1 MDSLTMRETLYIT
14 NSNAKHHLRFMEW
27 EAYRYLVF
35 GKDRRLIQ
43 EAFGSIGTAWTK
55 WSDNYQTYR
64 KKNQKNPAAK
74 ALHDIHLKLVNG
86 EIETLDVFYDRL
98 RGEVTHR
105 KLGKALVAAKER
117 QAKKAA
123 TKEAYAAKGEA
134 FIDNNR
140 LVSMTMKA
148 AVASVHTGI
157 GEPLITELLEGLVS
171 KCSKVPLSAD
181 EMNTLRSIFAK
192 KRTAMEQSIS
202 EGEAAILR
210 NDNKKLAKD
219 AFHLYGLCKL
229 NCEVGDTWELSQAKL
244 LKELG
249 AGKATA
255 LPAVKLLHKLGLIE
269 TYEKGKQGTVNP
281 KATIYRRL
289 R

>member
-1 MDSLTMRETLYIT
+1 MDSLIMRETLYIT

-35 GKDRRLIQ
+35 GKDRRLIE
-43 EAFGSIGTAWTK
+43 EAFGSIGSAWTR
-55 WSDNYQTYR
+55 WSDTYQTYR
-64 KKNQKNPAAK
+64 KKNQKNPAAE
-74 ALHDIHLKLVNG
+74 ALHDIHLALVNG
-86 EIETLDVFYDRL
+86 EIKTLDVFYDRL

-105 KLGKALVAAKER
+105 KRGKALVAAKER
-117 QAKKAA
+117 QAKKSA
-123 TKEAYAAKGEA
+123 TREAYAAKGEA

-148 AVASVHTGI
+148 AVASVHTGM

-171 KCSKVPLSAD
+171 QCSKVPLSAN
-181 EMNTLRSIFAK
+181 EMKTLRSIFTK

-281 KATIYRRL
+281 RATIYRRL

>member
-1 MDSLTMRETLYIT
+1 MDSSIMRETLYIT

-43 EAFGSIGTAWTK
+43 EAFGSIGTSWTR
-55 WSDNYQTYR
+55 WSDTYQTYR
-64 KKNQKNPAAK
+64 KRNQKNPAAK

-86 EIETLDVFYDRL
+86 EIKTLDVFYDRL
-98 RGEVTHR
+98 RNDVTHR

-148 AVASVHTGI
+148 AVASVHTGM

-171 KCSKVPLSAD
+171 QCSKVPLSAN
-181 EMNTLRSIFAK
+181 EMKTLRSIFAK

-244 LKELG
+244 LKGLG

-269 TYEKGKQGTVNP
+269 TYEKGKRGTVNA

>member
-1 MDSLTMRETLYIT
+1 MDSLFMRETLYIT
-14 NSNAKHHLRFMEW
+14 NTNAKHYLRFIEW
-27 EAYRYLVF
+27 EAYRHLVY

-43 EAFGSIGTAWTK
+43 EAFGSIGTSWTK

-64 KKNQKNPAAK
+64 KKNQKNPAAE

-86 EIETLDVFYDRL
+86 EIKTLDVFYDRL

-105 KLGKALVAAKER
+105 KRGKALVAAKER

-148 AVASVHTGI
+148 AVASVHTGM
-157 GEPLITELLEGLVS
+157 GEPLIAELLEGLVS
-171 KCSKVPLSAD
+171 QCSKVPLSAN
-181 EMNTLRSIFAK
+181 EMKTLRSIFTK

-269 TYEKGKQGTVNP
+269 TYEKGKQGTVSP

>member
-1 MDSLTMRETLYIT
+1 
-14 NSNAKHHLRFMEW
+14 
-27 EAYRYLVF
+27 VF

-43 EAFGSIGTAWTK
+43 EAFGSIGTSWTR
-55 WSDNYQTYR
+55 WSDTYQTYR
-64 KKNQKNPAAK
+64 KRNQKNPAAE
-74 ALHDIHLKLVNG
+74 ALHDIHLKLVSG
-86 EIETLDVFYDRL
+86 EIKALDVFYDRL

-105 KLGKALVAAKER
+105 KRGKALVAAKER
-117 QAKKAA
+117 QAKKAS

-171 KCSKVPLSAD
+171 KCSKVPLSAN
-181 EMNTLRSIFAK
+181 EMKTLRSIFTK

-244 LKELG
+244 LKDLG

-281 KATIYRRL
+281 TATIYRRL

>member
-1 MDSLTMRETLYIT
+1 MDSLIMHETLYIT

-43 EAFGSIGTAWTK
+43 EAFGSIGTSWTR

-64 KKNQKNPAAK
+64 KRNQKNPAAK

-148 AVASVHTGI
+148 AVASVHTGM

-171 KCSKVPLSAD
+171 QCSKVPLSAN
-181 EMNTLRSIFAK
+181 EMKTLRSIFTK

-269 TYEKGKQGTVNP
+269 TYEKGKQGTVSP

>member
-1 MDSLTMRETLYIT
+1 MDSLIMHETLYIT
-14 NSNAKHHLRFMEW
+14 NSNAKHHLRFIEW

-43 EAFGSIGTAWTK
+43 EAFESIGTSWTR
-55 WSDNYQTYR
+55 WSDTYQTYR
-64 KKNQKNPAAK
+64 KKNQKNPAAQ

-86 EIETLDVFYDRL
+86 EIKTLDVFYDRL

-105 KLGKALVAAKER
+105 KRGRALVAAKER

-157 GEPLITELLEGLVS
+157 VEPLITEILEGLIS
-171 KCSKVPLSAD
+171 QFSQVPLLAD
-181 EMNTLRSIFAK
+181 EMETLRSIFTK

-281 KATIYRRL
+281 RATIYRRL